1 MKMAARVPA
10 PMMLVHVGLGASE
23 ATILGGKASFVQPLS
38 WPPRWLEKARL
49 HSGIGLVWSYQL
61 NSVLH
66 RNVSEYRKK
75 IYLAHF
81 IEQPNF

>member
-49 HSGIGLVWSYQL
+49 HSGTIVVFRPSGLI
-61 NSVLH
+61 N
-66 RNVSEYRKK
+66 
-75 IYLAHF
+75 
-81 IEQPNF
+81 